1 MAQQADFH
9 RDPKKRSTPFRP
21 VEFNP
26 FRKRVARATRRTLTP
41 DEYREL
47 FPDES

>member
-9 RDPKKRSTPFRP
+9 RDPKKRSHPFRP

-26 FRKRVARATRRTLTP
+26 YRKRIKKPTRRTITP
-41 DEYREL
+41 DEFKEI
-47 FPDES
+47 FGE

>member
-9 RDPKKRSTPFRP
+9 RDPKKRSKPFRP

-26 FRKRVARATRRTLTP
+26 YRKQIKNRVRRTITP
-41 DEYREL
+41 DEFTEI
-47 FPDES
+47 FGE